1 MQHTIKQSYKFCGKG
16 LHTGVIANMT
26 LHPAEAGSGIRFV
39 RTDIGPDAIV
49 PALATNVGPTNRST
63 TICSGEASVS
73 TLEHLMSACA
83 GLGID
88 NLLVEIDAPEVPILD
103 GSAKPYVEAILA
115 DGLLAQ
121 DAPRKCLRLR
131 EPFHWSDDA
140 SDASIDI
147 LPSEK
152 LQIDL
157 TIDFNSKV
165 LGVQRFVYSPPP
177 ESSAPCPHNTGAL
190 PQPLPLRAGYSFGS
204 PSRAPL
210 SPDGD
215 SYSSIDDNG
224 GCKSYTD
231 YATQIAPC
239 RTFCFFHE
247 LEFLASKGLIKGGDT
262 ENAIVVVEHPVDPA
276 TLKRMQSLFGVG
288 DLEVHEGYLNNL
300 QLYFPDEI
308 VRHKMLDILGDFAL
322 LGAPLLGTII
332 ARKTGHRINTAV
344 CKSLLESDLLY

>member
-49 PALATNVGPTNRST
+49 PALATKVGPTNRST

-121 DAPRKCLRLR
+121 DAPRKYLRLR
-131 EPFHWSDDA
+131 EPFHHEDESGA
-140 SDASIDI
+140 IIDI
-147 LPSEK
+147 LHAESLK
-152 LQIDL
+152 IDL
-157 TIDFNSKV
+157 TVDFNSKV
-165 LGVQRFVYSPPP
+165 LGVQHFVYSPPP
-177 ESSAPCPHNTGAL
+177 ESSAPC
-190 PQPLPLRAGYSFGS
+190 RSF
-204 PSRAPL
+204 APL
-210 SPDGD
+210 LASAGREPFQASG
-215 SYSSIDDNG
+215 
-224 GCKSYTD
+224 YTD

-276 TLKRMQSLFGVG
+276 TLKRMQTLFGVG
-288 DLEVHEGYLNNL
+288 DLQVHEGYLNNL

>member
-39 RTDIGPDAIV
+39 RTDIGPGAIV
-49 PALATNVGPTNRST
+49 PALATKVGPTNRST

-121 DAPRKCLRLR
+121 DAPRKYLRLR
-131 EPFHWSDDA
+131 EPFHYEDESGA
-140 SDASIDI
+140 IIDI
-147 LPSEK
+147 LPAESLK
-152 LQIDL
+152 IDL
-157 TIDFNSKV
+157 TVDFNSKV
-165 LGVQRFVYSPPP
+165 LGVQHFVYSPPP
-177 ESSAPCPHNTGAL
+177 ESSAPC
-190 PQPLPLRAGYSFGS
+190 RSF
-204 PSRAPL
+204 APL
-210 SPDGD
+210 LASAGREPFQASG
-215 SYSSIDDNG
+215 
-224 GCKSYTD
+224 YTD

-247 LEFLASKGLIKGGDT
+247 LEFLVSKGLIKGGDT

-276 TLKRMQSLFGVG
+276 TLKRMQTLFGVG
-288 DLEVHEGYLNNL
+288 DLQVHEGYLNNL

>member
-1 MQHTIKQSYKFCGKG
+1 MQHTIKQSYTFCGKG

-39 RTDIGPDAIV
+39 RTDIGPGAIV
-49 PALATNVGPTNRST
+49 PALTTNVGPTNRST
-63 TICSGEASVS
+63 TIYSGETSVS

-103 GSAKPYVEAILA
+103 GSAKPYVEAIMA
-115 DGLLAQ
+115 DGLQAQ
-121 DAPRKCLRLR
+121 DAPRKYLRLR

-147 LPSEK
+147 LPAEK

-165 LGVQRFVYSPPP
+165 LGVQRY
-177 ESSAPCPHNTGAL
+177 HYD
-190 PQPLPLRAGYSFGS
+190 AGS
-204 PSRAPL
+204 
-210 SPDGD
+210 
-215 SYSSIDDNG
+215 
-224 GCKSYTD
+224 D

-262 ENAIVVVEHPVDPA
+262 ENAIVVVEHPVDQT
-276 TLKRMQSLFGVG
+276 TLKRMQTLFGVG
-288 DLEVHEGYLNNL
+288 DLQVHEGYLNNL

>member
-1 MQHTIKQSYKFCGKG
+1 MQHTIKQSYTFCGKG

-49 PALATNVGPTNRST
+49 PALATKVGPTNRST

-121 DAPRKCLRLR
+121 DAPRKYLRLR
-131 EPFHWSDDA
+131 EPFHYEDESGA
-140 SDASIDI
+140 IIDI
-147 LPSEK
+147 LHAESLK
-152 LQIDL
+152 IDL
-157 TIDFNSKV
+157 TVDFNSKV
-165 LGVQRFVYSPPP
+165 LGVQHFVYSPPP
-177 ESSAPCPHNTGAL
+177 ESSAPCRSFT
-190 PQPLPLRAGYSFGS
+190 PLLASAGREPFQASG
-204 PSRAPL
+204 
-210 SPDGD
+210 
-215 SYSSIDDNG
+215 
-224 GCKSYTD
+224 YTD

-276 TLKRMQSLFGVG
+276 TLKRMQTLFGVG
-288 DLEVHEGYLNNL
+288 DLQVHEGYLNNL

>member
-49 PALATNVGPTNRST
+49 PALATKVGPTNRST

-121 DAPRKCLRLR
+121 DAPRKYLRLR
-131 EPFHWSDDA
+131 EPFHYENESGA
-140 SDASIDI
+140 IIDI
-147 LPSEK
+147 LSAESLK
-152 LQIDL
+152 IDL
-157 TIDFNSKV
+157 TVDFNSKV
-165 LGVQRFVYSPPP
+165 LGVQHFVYSPPP
-177 ESSAPCPHNTGAL
+177 ESSAPC
-190 PQPLPLRAGYSFGS
+190 RSF
-204 PSRAPL
+204 APL
-210 SPDGD
+210 LASAGREPFQASG
-215 SYSSIDDNG
+215 
-224 GCKSYTD
+224 YTD

-247 LEFLASKGLIKGGDT
+247 LEFLVSKGLIKGGDT

-276 TLKRMQSLFGVG
+276 TLKRMQTLFGVG
-288 DLEVHEGYLNNL
+288 DLQVHEGYLNNL

>member
-1 MQHTIKQSYKFCGKG
+1 MQHTIKQSYTFCGKG

-39 RTDIGPDAIV
+39 RTDIGPNAIV

-63 TICSGEASVS
+63 TICSGDASVS

-103 GSAKPYVEAILA
+103 GSAKPYVEAIMA

-121 DAPRKCLRLR
+121 DAPRKYLRLR

-165 LGVQRFVYSPPP
+165 LGVQRY
-177 ESSAPCPHNTGAL
+177 HYD
-190 PQPLPLRAGYSFGS
+190 AGS
-204 PSRAPL
+204 
-210 SPDGD
+210 
-215 SYSSIDDNG
+215 
-224 GCKSYTD
+224 D

-276 TLKRMQSLFGVG
+276 TLKRMQTLFGVG
-288 DLEVHEGYLNNL
+288 DLQVHEGYLNNL

-322 LGAPLLGTII
+322 LGEPLLGTII

>member
-26 LHPAEAGSGIRFV
+26 LHPDEAGSGIRFV

-49 PALATNVGPTNRST
+49 PALATKVGPTNRST

-88 NLLVEIDAPEVPILD
+88 NLLVEIDAQEVPILD

-121 DAPRKCLRLR
+121 DAPRKYLRLR

-165 LGVQRFVYSPPP
+165 LGVQRY
-177 ESSAPCPHNTGAL
+177 
-190 PQPLPLRAGYSFGS
+190 QYDAGS
-204 PSRAPL
+204 
-210 SPDGD
+210 
-215 SYSSIDDNG
+215 
-224 GCKSYTD
+224 D

-247 LEFLASKGLIKGGDT
+247 LEFLVSKGLIKGGDT

-276 TLKRMQSLFGVG
+276 TLKRMQTLFGVG
-288 DLEVHEGYLNNL
+288 DLQVHEGYLNNL

>member
-16 LHTGVIANMT
+16 LHTGLIANMT

-49 PALATNVGPTNRST
+49 PAMATKVGPTNRST

-121 DAPRKCLRLR
+121 DAPRKYLRLR

-165 LGVQRFVYSPPP
+165 LGVQRY
-177 ESSAPCPHNTGAL
+177 
-190 PQPLPLRAGYSFGS
+190 QYDAGS
-204 PSRAPL
+204 
-210 SPDGD
+210 
-215 SYSSIDDNG
+215 
-224 GCKSYTD
+224 D
-231 YATQIAPC
+231 YATHIAPC

-262 ENAIVVVEHPVDPA
+262 ENAIVVVEHPVDQT
-276 TLKRMQSLFGVG
+276 TLKRMQTLFGVG
-288 DLEVHEGYLNNL
+288 DLQVHEGYLNNL

>member
-1 MQHTIKQSYKFCGKG
+1 MQHTIKQSYTFCGKG

-39 RTDIGPDAIV
+39 RTDISTDAIV

-63 TICSGEASVS
+63 TICSGDASVS

-121 DAPRKCLRLR
+121 DAPSKCLRLR
-131 EPFHWSDDA
+131 EPFHYEDESGA
-140 SDASIDI
+140 TIDI
-147 LPSEK
+147 LPAEYLK
-152 LQIDL
+152 IDL
-157 TIDFNSKV
+157 TVDFNSKV
-165 LGVQRFVYSPPP
+165 LGVQRYHYDV
-177 ESSAPCPHNTGAL
+177 
-190 PQPLPLRAGYSFGS
+190 GS
-204 PSRAPL
+204 
-210 SPDGD
+210 
-215 SYSSIDDNG
+215 
-224 GCKSYTD
+224 D

-262 ENAIVVVEHPVDPA
+262 QNAIVVVEHPVDPA
-276 TLKRMQSLFGVG
+276 TLKRMQTLFGVG
-288 DLEVHEGYLNNL
+288 DLQVHEGYLNNL

>member
-1 MQHTIKQSYKFCGKG
+1 MQHTIKQSYTFCGKG

-26 LHPAEAGSGIRFV
+26 LHPAEAGSGIRFA

-49 PALATNVGPTNRST
+49 PALATKVGPTNRST

-121 DAPRKCLRLR
+121 DAPRKYLRLR

-165 LGVQRFVYSPPP
+165 LGVQRYRYDATS
-177 ESSAPCPHNTGAL
+177 
-190 PQPLPLRAGYSFGS
+190 
-204 PSRAPL
+204 
-210 SPDGD
+210 
-215 SYSSIDDNG
+215 
-224 GCKSYTD
+224 D

-247 LEFLASKGLIKGGDT
+247 LEFLVSKGLIKGGDT

-276 TLKRMQSLFGVG
+276 TLKRMQTLFGVG
-288 DLEVHEGYLNNL
+288 DLQVHEGYLNNL

>member
-49 PALATNVGPTNRST
+49 PSLATNVGPTNRST
-63 TICSGEASVS
+63 TICSGDASVS

-131 EPFHWSDDA
+131 EPFNWSDDA

-147 LPSEK
+147 FPSAK

-165 LGVQRFVYSPPP
+165 LGVQRY
-177 ESSAPCPHNTGAL
+177 HYD
-190 PQPLPLRAGYSFGS
+190 AGS
-204 PSRAPL
+204 
-210 SPDGD
+210 
-215 SYSSIDDNG
+215 
-224 GCKSYTD
+224 D

-247 LEFLASKGLIKGGDT
+247 LEFLVSKGLIKGGDT

-276 TLKRMQSLFGVG
+276 TLKRMQTLFGVG
-288 DLEVHEGYLNNL
+288 DLQVHEGYLNNL

>member
-1 MQHTIKQSYKFCGKG
+1 
-16 LHTGVIANMT
+16 
-26 LHPAEAGSGIRFV
+26 
-39 RTDIGPDAIV
+39 
-49 PALATNVGPTNRST
+49 
-63 TICSGEASVS
+63 
-73 TLEHLMSACA
+73 MSACA

-103 GSAKPYVEAILA
+103 GSAKPYVEAIMA

-121 DAPRKCLRLR
+121 DAPRKYLRLR

-147 LPSEK
+147 LQSEK

-165 LGVQRFVYSPPP
+165 LGVQRY
-177 ESSAPCPHNTGAL
+177 HYD
-190 PQPLPLRAGYSFGS
+190 AGS
-204 PSRAPL
+204 
-210 SPDGD
+210 
-215 SYSSIDDNG
+215 
-224 GCKSYTD
+224 D

-276 TLKRMQSLFGVG
+276 TLKRMQTLFGVG
-288 DLEVHEGYLNNL
+288 DLQVHEGYLNNL

-322 LGAPLLGTII
+322 LGEPLLGTII

>member
-49 PALATNVGPTNRST
+49 PALATKVGPTNRST

-121 DAPRKCLRLR
+121 DAPRKYLRLR
-131 EPFHWSDDA
+131 EPFHYEDESGA
-140 SDASIDI
+140 IIDI
-147 LPSEK
+147 LHAESLK
-152 LQIDL
+152 IDL
-157 TIDFNSKV
+157 TVDFNSKV
-165 LGVQRFVYSPPP
+165 LGVQHFVYSPPP
-177 ESSAPCPHNTGAL
+177 ESSAPC
-190 PQPLPLRAGYSFGS
+190 RSF
-204 PSRAPL
+204 APL
-210 SPDGD
+210 LASAGREPFQASG
-215 SYSSIDDNG
+215 
-224 GCKSYTD
+224 YTD

-247 LEFLASKGLIKGGDT
+247 LEFLVSKGLIKGGDT
-262 ENAIVVVEHPVDPA
+262 ENAIVVVEHPVDQA
-276 TLKRMQSLFGVG
+276 TLKRMQTLFGVG
-288 DLEVHEGYLNNL
+288 DLQVHEGYLNNL

>member
-1 MQHTIKQSYKFCGKG
+1 MQHTIKQSYTFCGKG

-26 LHPAEAGSGIRFV
+26 LHPAGAGSGIRFV

-49 PALATNVGPTNRST
+49 PALATKVGPTNRST

-103 GSAKPYVEAILA
+103 GSAKPYVEAIMA

-165 LGVQRFVYSPPP
+165 LGVQRY
-177 ESSAPCPHNTGAL
+177 
-190 PQPLPLRAGYSFGS
+190 QYDAGS
-204 PSRAPL
+204 
-210 SPDGD
+210 
-215 SYSSIDDNG
+215 
-224 GCKSYTD
+224 D

-276 TLKRMQSLFGVG
+276 TLKRMQTLFGVG
-288 DLEVHEGYLNNL
+288 DLQVHEGYLNNL

>member
-121 DAPRKCLRLR
+121 DAPRKYLRLR
-131 EPFHWSDDA
+131 EPFHYEDESGA
-140 SDASIDI
+140 IIDI
-147 LPSEK
+147 LHAESLK
-152 LQIDL
+152 IDL
-157 TIDFNSKV
+157 TVDFNSKV
-165 LGVQRFVYSPPP
+165 LGVQHFVYSPPP
-177 ESSAPCPHNTGAL
+177 ESSAPC
-190 PQPLPLRAGYSFGS
+190 RSF
-204 PSRAPL
+204 APL
-210 SPDGD
+210 LASAGREPFQASG
-215 SYSSIDDNG
+215 
-224 GCKSYTD
+224 YTD

-247 LEFLASKGLIKGGDT
+247 LEFLVSKGLIKGGDT

-276 TLKRMQSLFGVG
+276 TLKRMQTLFGVG
-288 DLEVHEGYLNNL
+288 VLQVHEGYLNNL

>member
-1 MQHTIKQSYKFCGKG
+1 MQHTIKQSYTFCGKG

-49 PALATNVGPTNRST
+49 PALATKVGPTNRST

-121 DAPRKCLRLR
+121 DAPRKYLRLR

-165 LGVQRFVYSPPP
+165 LGVQRY
-177 ESSAPCPHNTGAL
+177 
-190 PQPLPLRAGYSFGS
+190 QYDAGS
-204 PSRAPL
+204 
-210 SPDGD
+210 
-215 SYSSIDDNG
+215 
-224 GCKSYTD
+224 D

-247 LEFLASKGLIKGGDT
+247 LEFLVSKGLIKGGDT

-276 TLKRMQSLFGVG
+276 TLKRMQTLFGVG
-288 DLEVHEGYLNNL
+288 DLQVHEGYLNNL

>member
-1 MQHTIKQSYKFCGKG
+1 MQHTIKQSYTFCGKG

-49 PALATNVGPTNRST
+49 PALATKVGPTNRST

-121 DAPRKCLRLR
+121 DAPRKYLRLR
-131 EPFHWSDDA
+131 EPFHHEDESGA
-140 SDASIDI
+140 IIDI
-147 LPSEK
+147 LHAESLK
-152 LQIDL
+152 IDL
-157 TIDFNSKV
+157 TVDFNSKV
-165 LGVQRFVYSPPP
+165 LGVQHFVYSPPP
-177 ESSAPCPHNTGAL
+177 ESSAPC
-190 PQPLPLRAGYSFGS
+190 RSF
-204 PSRAPL
+204 APL
-210 SPDGD
+210 LASAGREPFQASG
-215 SYSSIDDNG
+215 
-224 GCKSYTD
+224 YTD

-247 LEFLASKGLIKGGDT
+247 LEFLVSKGLIKGGDT
-262 ENAIVVVEHPVDPA
+262 KNAIVVVEHPVDPA
-276 TLKRMQSLFGVG
+276 TMKRMQTLFGVG
-288 DLEVHEGYLNNL
+288 DLQVHEGYLNNL

>member
-1 MQHTIKQSYKFCGKG
+1 MQHTIKQSYTFCGKG

-49 PALATNVGPTNRST
+49 PALATKVGPTDRST
-63 TICSGEASVS
+63 TICSGDASVS

-103 GSAKPYVEAILA
+103 GSAKPYVEAIMA

-131 EPFHWSDDA
+131 EPFHYEDESGA
-140 SDASIDI
+140 IIDI
-147 LPSEK
+147 LHAESLK
-152 LQIDL
+152 IDL
-157 TIDFNSKV
+157 TVDFNSKV
-165 LGVQRFVYSPPP
+165 LGVQHFVYSPPP
-177 ESSAPCPHNTGAL
+177 ESSAPC
-190 PQPLPLRAGYSFGS
+190 RSF
-204 PSRAPL
+204 APL
-210 SPDGD
+210 LASAGREPFQASG
-215 SYSSIDDNG
+215 
-224 GCKSYTD
+224 YTD

-247 LEFLASKGLIKGGDT
+247 LEFLVSKGLIKGGDT
-262 ENAIVVVEHPVDPA
+262 KNAIVVVEHPVDPA
-276 TLKRMQSLFGVG
+276 TMKRMQTLFGVG
-288 DLEVHEGYLNNL
+288 DLQVHEGYLNNL

>member
-39 RTDIGPDAIV
+39 RTDIGPNAIV

-103 GSAKPYVEAILA
+103 GSAKPYVEAIMA

-121 DAPRKCLRLR
+121 DAPHKCLRLR

-147 LPSEK
+147 IPSEK

-165 LGVQRFVYSPPP
+165 LGVQRY
-177 ESSAPCPHNTGAL
+177 HYD
-190 PQPLPLRAGYSFGS
+190 AGS
-204 PSRAPL
+204 
-210 SPDGD
+210 
-215 SYSSIDDNG
+215 
-224 GCKSYTD
+224 D

-262 ENAIVVVEHPVDPA
+262 ENAIVVVEHPVDPV
-276 TLKRMQSLFGVG
+276 TLKRMQTLFGVG
-288 DLEVHEGYLNNL
+288 DLQVHEGYLNNL

>member
-49 PALATNVGPTNRST
+49 PALATKVGPTNRST

-121 DAPRKCLRLR
+121 DAPRKYLRLR
-131 EPFHWSDDA
+131 EPFHYEDESGA
-140 SDASIDI
+140 IIDI
-147 LPSEK
+147 LHAESLK
-152 LQIDL
+152 IDL
-157 TIDFNSKV
+157 TVDFNSKV
-165 LGVQRFVYSPPP
+165 LGVQHFVYSPPP
-177 ESSAPCPHNTGAL
+177 ESSAPC
-190 PQPLPLRAGYSFGS
+190 RSF
-204 PSRAPL
+204 APL
-210 SPDGD
+210 LASAGREPFQASG
-215 SYSSIDDNG
+215 
-224 GCKSYTD
+224 YTD

-247 LEFLASKGLIKGGDT
+247 LEFLVSKGLIKGGDT

-276 TLKRMQSLFGVG
+276 TLKRMQTLFGVG
-288 DLEVHEGYLNNL
+288 DLQVHEGYLNNL